1 MTRAVRKRAALLY
14 SLVPSLEVQTMGDM
28 NSKVVL
34 KAEGIVKVYP
44 NGVVAN
50 KDVNLEIVA
59 GEIHALIGEN
69 GAGKSTLMKI
79 LFGMEQPEKG
89 KIYLNGQEV
98 TLDSP
103 KKAIDLGIGMV
114 HQHFMLVESLTIA
127 ENIVLGKEPKKNGF
141 FLDRREM
148 LKISS
153 EVAEKY
159 NFSINVEEKIENV
172 SVGVKQETEIL
183 KALVRGAKI
192 LILDEPTA
200 VLTPQE
206 TKNLFEE
213 LRNLKKQGHTI
224 IFISHKLNEIMEICD
239 RVTIMRHGVTVE
251 TKEVKDTSPA
261 EISSKMVGRDV
272 VLHINKL
279 PAKKGGL
286 CLEAKDL
293 CYTNK
298 LGKMMLDH
306 VSFKLYAGEIVSV
319 AGVEGNGQSELA
331 EILSGMKEKN
341 DGEILIENKRMQ
353 DYSPKAFREKG
364 VVYIPEDRMSVGSAE
379 RMSIRDNIFACKVDQ
394 YLKKNVFLD
403 ESRMEKD
410 AKKWI
415 EDFQVLCFS
424 SKQKVN
430 MLSGGN
436 IQKVV
441 AARELT
447 EDFKIIIAE
456 QPTRGIDAGTSELIR
471 RKLIEFRDAG
481 AAVLLIS
488 ADLNEVFELSD
499 KCVVMWNGKINAY
512 FEDTAELTEEELGF
526 YMLGVKNQSKEEV
539 EKIWR

>member
-1 MTRAVRKRAALLY
+1 
-14 SLVPSLEVQTMGDM
+14 MGDM

-141 FLDRREM
+141 FLDRKEM
-148 LKISS
+148 LTISS

-272 VLHINKL
+272 VLHVDKL
-279 PAKKGGL
+279 PAKKGEL

-341 DGEILIENKRMQ
+341 EGEILIENKSMQ

-447 EDFKIIIAE
+447 ENFKIIIAE

-512 FEDTAELTEEELGF
+512 FEDTAELTEEELGY
-526 YMLGVKNQSKEEV
+526 YMLGVKNQRKEEV